1 MIRTMLI
8 LIVCV
13 VLSAVLSSATRA
25 AAQDGVTLSGRLL
38 NSLSG
43 DPIPGAIVVI
53 EELDRTTTS
62 AADGTFS
69 LKAVAPSTYHLFVV
83 APGFSSRRTEVQV
96 GQPRDLL
103 IDPEL
108 HFDEGRV
115 GVGAGAQ
122 PVRGVSADVCAG
134 GPGADADA

>member
-1 MIRTMLI
+1 MIRTVL
-8 LIVCV
+8 VACV

-43 DPIPGAIVVI
+43 DPIPGAVVVI
-53 EELDRTTTS
+53 EELGCTTTS

-69 LKAVAPSTYHLFVV
+69 LEAVAPSTYHLFVV
-83 APGFSSRRTEVQV
+83 APGFSSRRTEVQT

-108 HFDEGRV
+108 HFEEV
-115 GVGAGAQ
+115 VS
-122 PVRGVSADVCAG
+122 VSAQARSQFEAFSADDCAG